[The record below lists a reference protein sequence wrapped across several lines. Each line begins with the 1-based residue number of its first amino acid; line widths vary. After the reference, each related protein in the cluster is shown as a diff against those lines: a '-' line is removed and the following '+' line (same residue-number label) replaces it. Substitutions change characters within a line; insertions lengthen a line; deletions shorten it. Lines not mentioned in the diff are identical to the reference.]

1 MKCPYCDNEMG
12 KGYISQTDFR
22 YPLEWYPAK
31 REPGFLASNKGNVK
45 LTNIFKNGHIVV
57 YRCEQCKKMIIDEN
71 TLEV

>member
-1 MKCPYCDNEMG
+1 MKCPYCDNEME

-31 REPGFLASNKGNVK
+31 IEPGFLASNKVNVK